1 MSIDAQ
7 ITAFLEGALIIA
19 TLSVNLLILFIKFK
33 SNNVRAQ
40 FKPFPF
46 WATLLINAH
55 VPRSGDTLSAC
66 KPAAFAGM
74 ATKAGTCDPFK
85 ETYTSSLGKSSALL
99 GVDRYA

>member
-7 ITAFLEGALIIA
+7 ITAFLEGALVIA

-40 FKPFPF
+40 FKTIPF

-66 KPAAFAGM
+66 KPAAFCGN
-74 ATKAGTCDPFK
+74 G
-85 ETYTSSLGKSSALL
+85 YQS
-99 GVDRYA
+99 RYLRSIQRDIHIFVRQIICPAWG